1 VESQFAFTFREW
13 RVIRRILGLRMRK
26 HRTLLGD
33 YSMHKDTYRTIEDT
47 ARKLYYSRV
56 NPKVPKVPAATWRSL
71 SLLLEK
77 VAPEMH
83 DRAEFES
90 MRKTA
95 EHYSRRGRGKPK
107 NRPLIRTIVTLALHY
122 LEATGKRPTCY
133 WDADHETT
141 YKGPFFE
148 LVVACCQRASDLKPK
163 SLGAVVREILSV
175 LGRNGVWGNKCL

>member
-13 RVIRRILGLRMRK
+13 LVIRRILGLRMRK

-77 VAPEMH
+77 VAPAMH
-83 DRAEFES
+83 GLAEFES
-90 MRKTA
+90 MRKMA

-107 NRPLIRTIVTLALHY
+107 NMLLIRTIVTLARHFQ
-122 LEATGKRPTCY
+122 EATGKRPTCY
-133 WDADHETT
+133 WATIDGT
-141 YKGPFFE
+141 YKGPFFD
-148 LVVACCQRASDLKPK
+148 LVVACVSRASDLTPK
-163 SLGAVVREILSV
+163 SLGAVVRETLSILR
-175 LGRNGVWGNKCL
+175 RNGAWRNKCL